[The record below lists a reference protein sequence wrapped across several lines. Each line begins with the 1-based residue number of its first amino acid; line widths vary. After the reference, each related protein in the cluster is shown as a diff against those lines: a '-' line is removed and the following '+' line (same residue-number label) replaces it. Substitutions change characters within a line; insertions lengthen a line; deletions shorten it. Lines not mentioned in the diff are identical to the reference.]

1 MEWLNNQW
9 EHWLS
14 ELPEIYSNLL
24 ESAIVILILLI
35 IRFIILRI
43 VHRRTEKIEIRY
55 RWRKNITYVI
65 TFVGFIVVGRI
76 WFEGV
81 GSLATFLGLLGAGLI
96 IAIREPLMDIA
107 GWGYLLWRKPFVVGD
122 RIEIG
127 GNRGDVIDTRLFKFT
142 LLEIG
147 NWVHADQSTGRVI
160 HIANHRVFIEPI
172 ANYTSGFDFIWNEIE
187 VLVTFESNWKKAK
200 EIMTNIA
207 NDHLSDYVLDADKQV
222 KKASNNYMIKYSYLT
237 PIVYSEVSPGLG
249 VKLTLRHLTDPR
261 KRRKTTMIIWEDILE
276 RFQPEE
282 EIHFAYQTYRITG
295 KPAKGV

>member
-1 MEWLNNQW
+1 MEWFQLQW
-9 EHWLS
+9 ERWVS
-14 ELPEIYSNLL
+14 DLPDIYSNVL
-24 ESAIVILILLI
+24 ESVVVILILFI
-35 IRFIILRI
+35 IKLIILRI
-43 VHRRTEKIEIRY
+43 VYRNTEEVDVRY
-55 RWRKNITYVI
+55 RWRKNLTYVL
-65 TFVGFIVVGRI
+65 TFIGLIVVGRI

-127 GNRGDVIDTRLFKFT
+127 GNRGDVIDNRLFKFT

-172 ANYTSGFDFIWNEIE
+172 ANYTSGFDFIWNEVE
-187 VLVTFESNWKKAK
+187 VVVTFESNWKKAK
-200 EIMTNIA
+200 EILTQIA
-207 NDHLSDYVLDADKQV
+207 NDHLSDYVVDADKQI
-222 KKASNNYMIKYSYLT
+222 KKASNSYMIKYSYLT
-237 PIVYSEVSPGLG
+237 PIVYSEVSPGQG

-261 KRRKTTMIIWEDILE
+261 KRRKTSMIIWEDILE

-282 EIHFAYQTYRITG
+282 DIHFAYQTYRITG
-295 KPAKGV
+295 KPEK